1 MKISKRLRDDL
12 IFILKKLV
20 QIPSENPPGT
30 TKEIVNFLIAD
41 VFKEEQGF
49 QNQVIVNIKNG
60 VELHNLVSTIGNGK
74 EKIVLSGHFDVVP
87 AGEAAQWEYPPF
99 SAKIKNGRLYGR
111 GSADMKGGVASLI
124 GVIKTLI
131 KFPDFIEKYKLVFVG
146 TADEEAGMAG
156 SFTLSK
162 QGVMND
168 SILLIIA
175 EPTDLKIGIG
185 EKGLLWVKLKII
197 GKSAHGST
205 PHEGINAIEGALKII
220 PQLYDCLEE
229 KSNVILGK
237 STLNIGKIS
246 GGTAIN
252 VVPDQAILDL
262 DYRIIPEQDH
272 NSLIDN
278 LKNLQKLNF
287 SIDIEIINKLYALQ
301 TDSNHPFIQN
311 LKEIS
316 KSELLGLSYATDAAH
331 LISVN
336 SPIPFVIFGP
346 GDPNNIHKI
355 DEFIK
360 LEQVFQATEYLTN
373 ALLQTYSKEKDS

>member
-1 MKISKRLRDDL
+1 MKISKLIRDEIIL
-12 IFILKKLV
+12 ILKKLV
-20 QIPSENPPGT
+20 QIPSENPPGV
-30 TKEIVNFLIAD
+30 TKEIVNFLIDD
-41 VFKEEQGF
+41 VFKEELGF

-87 AGEAAQWEYPPF
+87 AGDAVQWEYPPF

-111 GSADMKGGVASLI
+111 GSADMKGGIASLI
-124 GVIKTLI
+124 GVIKTLSKI
-131 KFPDFIEKYKLVFVG
+131 PDFLEKYKLVFVG

-156 SFTLSK
+156 SINLSK

-175 EPTDLKIGIG
+175 EPTNLKIGIG
-185 EKGLLWVKLKII
+185 EKGLLWVKLKIT

-220 PQLYDCLEE
+220 PQLYNCLEE
-229 KSNVILGK
+229 KTNVILGK

-252 VVPDQAILDL
+252 IVPDQAILDL

-278 LKNLQKLNF
+278 LKDLQKHNI
-287 SIDIEIINKLYALQ
+287 SIDIEIINELTALQ
-301 TDSNHPFIQN
+301 TDINHPFIQN

-316 KSELLGLSYATDAAH
+316 KSEVLGLSYATDAAH
-331 LISVN
+331 LINVN
-336 SPIPFVIFGP
+336 NPIPFVIFGP

-355 DEFIK
+355 DEYIE
-360 LEQVFQATEYLTN
+360 LEQVFQATELLTH
-373 ALLQTYSKEKDS
+373 ALLQTYSKEKE

>member
-1 MKISKRLRDDL
+1 MKISKLLRDEI

-30 TKEIVNFLIAD
+30 TKEIVNFLIAE
-41 VFKEEQGF
+41 VFKIDQGF
-49 QNQVIVNIKNG
+49 HNQVIVSMKNG
-60 VELHNLVSTIGNGK
+60 VELHNLVTTIGNGK
-74 EKIVLSGHFDVVP
+74 GKIVLTGHFDVVP
-87 AGEAAQWEYPPF
+87 AGDLAQWKYPPF

-111 GSADMKGGVASLI
+111 GSADMKGGIASLI
-124 GVIKTLI
+124 GVIKTLSKI
-131 KFPDFIEKYKLVFVG
+131 PDFLEKYTLAFVG

-156 SFTLSK
+156 SVTLSK
-162 QGVMND
+162 RGVMDD

-175 EPTDLKIGIG
+175 EPTDLKIGIS
-185 EKGLLWVKLKII
+185 EKGLLWVKLKIM

-205 PHEGINAIEGALKII
+205 PDEGINAIEGALKII

-229 KSNVILGK
+229 KTNVILGK

-252 VVPDQAILDL
+252 VIPDQAILDL

-272 NSLIDN
+272 TSLIDN
-278 LKNLQKLNF
+278 LKNLQKHNF
-287 SIDIEIINKLYALQ
+287 SIDIEIINELSALQ
-301 TDSNHPFIQN
+301 TDLNHPFIQN

-316 KSELLGLSYATDAAH
+316 KTEFLGLSYATDAAH
-331 LISVN
+331 LVSVKN
-336 SPIPFVIFGP
+336 PIPFVIFGP

-355 DEFIK
+355 NEFIELK
-360 LEQVFQATEYLTN
+360 HIFQAIEYLTN
-373 ALLQTYSKEKDS
+373 ALLQTYSKDKD

>member
-1 MKISKRLRDDL
+1 MKISKLLREEL

-20 QIPSENPPGT
+20 QIPSENPPGE

-41 VFKEEQGF
+41 VFKEELGF
-49 QNQVIVNIKNG
+49 QNKVIVNIKNG

-87 AGEAAQWEYPPF
+87 TGDPAQWKYPPF
-99 SAKIKNGRLYGR
+99 SAEIENGRLYGR
-111 GSADMKGGVASLI
+111 GSADMKGGIASLI
-124 GVIKTLI
+124 GVIKILSKI
-131 KFPDFIEKYKLVFVG
+131 PRFLEKYKLVFVG

-229 KSNVILGK
+229 KTNVILGK

-252 VVPDQAILDL
+252 IVPDQAILDL

-278 LKNLQKLNF
+278 LKNLQKHNF
-287 SIDIEIINKLYALQ
+287 SIDIEIINELSALQ

-316 KSELLGLSYATDAAH
+316 KSEVLGLSYATDAAH

-336 SPIPFVIFGP
+336 NPIPFVIFGP

-355 DEFIK
+355 DEFIE

-373 ALLQTYSKEKDS
+373 ALLQTYSKEKD

>member
-1 MKISKRLRDDL
+1 MKISKLLRDEL
-12 IFILKKLV
+12 ILILEKLV
-20 QIPSENPPGT
+20 QIPSENPPGI
-30 TKEIVNFLIAD
+30 TKEIVDFLIAD
-41 VFKEEQGF
+41 VFKEELGF

-60 VELHNLVSTIGNGK
+60 VELHNLVSTIGNG
-74 EKIVLSGHFDVVP
+74 EKKIILSGHFDVVP
-87 AGEAAQWEYPPF
+87 AGDVAQWEYSPF

-111 GSADMKGGVASLI
+111 GSADMKGGVVSLI
-124 GVIKTLI
+124 GVIKNLSKI
-131 KFPDFIEKYKLVFVG
+131 PEFFEKYTLVFVG

-156 SFTLSK
+156 SITLSK
-162 QGVMND
+162 QGVMDD

-237 STLNIGKIS
+237 STLNIGKIN

-252 VVPDQAILDL
+252 IVPDQAILDL

-278 LKNLQKLNF
+278 LKNLQKQNF
-287 SIDIEIINKLYALQ
+287 SIDIEIINELTALQ

-316 KSELLGLSYATDAAH
+316 KSEVLGLSYATDAAH
-331 LISVN
+331 LVN
-336 SPIPFVIFGP
+336 VNNPIPFVIFGP
-346 GDPNNIHKI
+346 GDPSNIHKI
-355 DEFIK
+355 DEFIE
-360 LEQVFQATEYLTN
+360 LEQIFQATEYLTN
-373 ALLQTYSKEKDS
+373 ALLQTYSKEKD